1 MVFWKENRR
10 KEAAVQPL
18 TGCVPV
24 WLYDA
29 LKSALASIHSVLALP
44 LYFLIGLFYF
54 KTGVSAFRSSKL
66 FVFAAIQTSFSY
78 INVYL
83 KNSFSFVEV
92 QLLSNPPDPVKVTT
106 LGNVQTESFFS
117 FAENITNLW
126 SI

>member
-1 MVFWKENRR
+1 M
-10 KEAAVQPL
+10 QSL

-44 LYFLIGLFYF
+44 LYFLIGLLCCLRIIFYY
-54 KTGVSAFRSSKL
+54 KTGVLAFRSSKL

-92 QLLSNPPDPVKVTT
+92 QLLNNPPDPVKVTT
-106 LGNVQTESFFS
+106 LGNV
-117 FAENITNLW
+117 
-126 SI
+126 